1 MRSEG
6 AVEDKVAVEVSELV
20 RTEKRDAEKADVVV
34 KEGGQQLTFAE
45 LMNPEFIRQFKGCWY
60 W

>member
-6 AVEDKVAVEVSELV
+6 AVQEKAIVEVSEL
-20 RTEKRDAEKADVVV
+20 EIAEMPEVENGEVAV
-34 KEGGQQLTFAE
+34 KEEGQDLTFAA
-45 LMNPEFIRQFKGCWY
+45 LMNPEFIRQFKGCWH